1 MNVLVVNKQE
11 DVITPLNIEIIKTLR
26 GTFSSDEII
35 STFTNF
41 FFARMI
47 IDITALDNPEDIVTY
62 QKLSIGL
69 PIDKIILLIPAAS
82 PVANNFFLSKLISM
96 GYYNFTTNG
105 DGILYLL
112 NNPNTYKEVAHLH
125 QINAGPDMMPLP
137 ATQNND
143 SSSLGNNSNGNS
155 NGYFGNS
162 MTSSGSYSGI
172 RTLGFINVTEA
183 AGASSL
189 IYMIKKE
196 LEETFRMA
204 VLSIEVDKRDFL
216 FFREQNMISTDKSSL
231 AREMLNSRNFNY
243 TLVDLNDYPEPICD
257 DTLYL
262 IETSVIKLNKL
273 MMKDRSIFS
282 KLKGKKVII
291 NRCTLN
297 EGDIRE
303 FAREA
308 GIDIFYVLPPLNDR
322 DRSEII
328 ADLLRTLGMIR

>member
-11 DVITPLNIEIIKTLR
+11 DIITPLNIEIIKTLR

-47 IDITALDNPEDIVTY
+47 IDITALQNSEDIVTY

-125 QINAGPDMMPLP
+125 QINSMPDAMPMQAP
-137 ATQNND
+137 QSNDNSSNNNFID
-143 SSSLGNNSNGNS
+143 NGNMLGNNS
-155 NGYFGNS
+155 
-162 MTSSGSYSGI
+162 MSGMGTYSGI
-172 RTLGFINVTEA
+172 RTLGFVNVTEG
-183 AGASSL
+183 AGSSSL

-196 LEETFRMA
+196 LEETFKMA
-204 VLSIEVDKRDFL
+204 VLAIEVNRRDFM
-216 FFREQNMISTDKSSL
+216 FFREQNMISSDGSSL

-257 DTLYL
+257 ETIYL
-262 IETSVIKLNKL
+262 IETSVLKLNKL
-273 MMKDRSIFS
+273 MMRDRNIFS
-282 KLKGKKVII
+282 KLKDKKVII
-291 NRCTLN
+291 NRCTLSEN
-297 EGDIRE
+297 DIRE

-308 GIDIFYVLPPLNDR
+308 GINIFYVLPPLNDR
-322 DRSEII
+322 ERSEVI
-328 ADLLRTLGMIR
+328 ANLLRTLGMVR